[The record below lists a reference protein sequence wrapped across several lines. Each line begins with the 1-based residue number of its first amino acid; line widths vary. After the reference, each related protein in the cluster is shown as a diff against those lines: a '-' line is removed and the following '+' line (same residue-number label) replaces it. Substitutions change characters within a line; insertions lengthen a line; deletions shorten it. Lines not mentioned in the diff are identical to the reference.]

1 MKVNNGKKHLE
12 MSRKQPKLTAKVKV
26 NKSKHESQNVEEF
39 LGYDTDSIFS
49 HLKIISTKFVKTLVK
64 N

>member
-1 MKVNNGKKHLE
+1 

-39 LGYDTDSIFS
+39 LGHDTDSIFTFEN
-49 HLKIISTKFVKTLVK
+49 HINKICK
-64 N
+64 NTG

>member
-39 LGYDTDSIFS
+39 LGYDTDSIFTFEN
-49 HLKIISTKFVKTLVK
+49 HINKICK
-64 N
+64 NTG

>member
-26 NKSKHESQNVEEF
+26 NKSKHESQYVEEF
-39 LGYDTDSIFS
+39 LGYDTDSIFTFEN
-49 HLKIISTKFVKTLVK
+49 HINKICK
-64 N
+64 NTG